1 MTTPPNTTAQKED
14 GKFVDARKAILERAA
29 LLICEQGYEG
39 TSMQQIAVSC
49 GLTKAGLYHYV
60 ESKEEL
66 LADIMSWGM
75 DIFEAQVLKPS
86 EQIDDPLL
94 RLEECMRRNV
104 LLCTRGWSREI
115 TVILHEHQTLRNA
128 AGRGINARK
137 KKYVAFLEQSF
148 REAAAKGLIR
158 ADVDPTVAAFSFLGT
173 VLWIYKWFRKDGRLS
188 DEQIADGMV
197 DMFFNGIR
205 PLKRSPT

>member
-1 MTTPPNTTAQKED
+1 SEVDPPPCRCYRPVGRFSGRTMTPTTTAHKDE
-14 GKFVDARKAILERAA
+14 GKFMDARKAILERAA

-60 ESKEEL
+60 ESKEGL
-66 LADIMSWGM
+66 LADIMGWGM
-75 DIFEAQVLKPS
+75 AIFEGQVLSPVQAI
-86 EQIDDPLL
+86 EDPLL

-128 AGRGINARK
+128 AGRAIN
-137 KKYVAFLEQSF
+137 
-148 REAAAKGLIR
+148 
-158 ADVDPTVAAFSFLGT
+158 
-173 VLWIYKWFRKDGRLS
+173 
-188 DEQIADGMV
+188 
-197 DMFFNGIR
+197 
-205 PLKRSPT
+205 

>member
-1 MTTPPNTTAQKED
+1 MTAATTAQKDD
-14 GKFVDARKAILERAA
+14 GKFLDARKAILERAA
-29 LLICEQGYEG
+29 LLICEQGYEA

-66 LADIMSWGM
+66 LADIMRWGM
-75 DIFEAQVLKPS
+75 DIFEAQVLAPVQAI
-86 EQIDDPLL
+86 EDPLL

-115 TVILHEHQTLRNA
+115 TVILHEHETLRNA
-128 AGRGINARK
+128 SGRAINARK
-137 KKYVAFLEQSF
+137 KQYVSFLEESF
-148 REAAAKGLIR
+148 RDAKKRGLVR
-158 ADVDPTVAAFSFLGT
+158 DNVDPTIAAFSFLGT
-173 VLWIYKWFRKDGRLS
+173 VLWIYKWFRKDGRLT

-197 DMFFNGIR
+197 DTFFNGIR
-205 PLKRSPT
+205 PLQRSAR

>member
-1 MTTPPNTTAQKED
+1 MTTTTTGQKEER
-14 GKFVDARKAILERAA
+14 KFDDARRAILERAA

-75 DIFEAQVLKPS
+75 DIFEEQVLAPVQGI
-86 EQIDDPLL
+86 EDPLL

-128 AGRGINARK
+128 AGRAINARK

-148 REAAAKGLIR
+148 REAIGRKLVR
-158 ADVDPTVAAFSFLGT
+158 PEVDPTIAAFSFLGT
-173 VLWIYKWFRKDGRLS
+173 VLWIYKWFRKDGRLT
-188 DEQIADGMV
+188 DEQVADGMV
-197 DMFFNGIR
+197 DTFFNGIR
-205 PLKRSPT
+205 PLQRSTR

>member
-1 MTTPPNTTAQKED
+1 MTTSTTGQKDER
-14 GKFVDARKAILERAA
+14 KFEDARKAILERAA

-66 LADIMSWGM
+66 LADIMTWGM
-75 DIFEAQVLKPS
+75 DIFEEQVLKPVQDI
-86 EQIDDPLL
+86 EDPLL

-128 AGRGINARK
+128 TGRAINARK
-137 KKYVAFLEQSF
+137 KKYVAFLEESF
-148 REAAAKGLIR
+148 REAMGRKLVR
-158 ADVDPTVAAFSFLGT
+158 AEVDPTIAAFSFLGT
-173 VLWIYKWFRKDGRLS
+173 VLWIYKWFRKDGRLT
-188 DEQIADGMV
+188 DEQVADGMV
-197 DMFFNGIR
+197 DTFFNGIR
-205 PLKRSPT
+205 PLQRSGR

>member
-1 MTTPPNTTAQKED
+1 MTPTTTSQKDER
-14 GKFVDARKAILERAA
+14 KFEDARKAILERAA

-66 LADIMSWGM
+66 LADIMGWGM
-75 DIFEAQVLKPS
+75 DIFEEQVLTPVQGI
-86 EQIDDPLL
+86 EDPLL

-128 AGRGINARK
+128 AGRTINARK

-148 REAAAKGLIR
+148 REAIARKLVR
-158 ADVDPTVAAFSFLGT
+158 PEVDPTIAAFSFLGT
-173 VLWIYKWFRKDGRLS
+173 VLWIYKCFRKDGRLT
-188 DEQIADGMV
+188 DEQVADGMV
-197 DMFFNGIR
+197 DTFFNGIR
-205 PLKRSPT
+205 PLERSAR

>member
-1 MTTPPNTTAQKED
+1 MTISTTGQKD
-14 GKFVDARKAILERAA
+14 DRKFEDARKAILERAA

-75 DIFEAQVLKPS
+75 DIFEEQVLTPVKDI
-86 EQIDDPLL
+86 EDPLL

-128 AGRGINARK
+128 AGRAINARK

-148 REAAAKGLIR
+148 RDAIARKLVRPE
-158 ADVDPTVAAFSFLGT
+158 VDPTIAAFSFLGT
-173 VLWIYKWFRKDGRLS
+173 VLWIYKWFRKDGRLT
-188 DEQIADGMV
+188 DEQVADGMV
-197 DMFFNGIR
+197 DTFFNGIR
-205 PLKRSPT
+205 PLQRSTK